1 MAEIDWNTKSNI
13 ETILISLT
21 PENSSSYIKELK
33 EGYALNEVEYNIIDK
48 FENLLSRINEKPSL
62 ETLQREFPELDF
74 TKAQEI
80 PEEGMNDFIK
90 IFITKRKDK
99 YYSQKLADL
108 SMKVRNQGMTE
119 DVVGMLESMTKS
131 DTIKS
136 EYKEVFSD
144 LQKVYSNEE
153 VTKGIPTGVNC
164 IDGIT
169 GGLQK
174 GAVTTL
180 LGFTGSMKTTW
191 ALNIAY
197 NAIKEGK
204 NVCYLSLE
212 VSKLHIAYN
221 LLSRTSFEPD
231 LKIPLEHRDIKQ
243 HKLDKDKEK
252 FLFDKVLPYFN
263 ELPGKIYVLDE
274 TDMEGYSLFSLE
286 SKMSDIDKLAKEQ
299 TGNGIDL
306 LVVDHAQLLKF
317 SKDMASAGLETSI
330 INQYVSFFRQQCMN
344 FVKEKRSISVLILS
358 QANRGGWEWAVKHDG
373 SYQLTA
379 LADANELERASSMV
393 MSVFSSESLKQIKQ
407 AKIQLLKCRDGQT
420 MDKAVEVFADPA
432 YYTFGD
438 IVEGV
443 SSTSFDNSG
452 TDLSTLLQ
460 TTQPEDLD
468 TMLSKPV
475 ESSGGFDD
483 LDLGV

>member
-13 ETILISLT
+13 ETILVSLT
-21 PENSSSYIKELK
+21 PENANGYIDELRK
-33 EGYALNEVEYNIIDK
+33 GYALNEVEQGIVDK
-48 FENLLSRINEKPSL
+48 FLNILNRINEKPSL
-62 ETLQREFPELDF
+62 ETLRREFPELDF
-74 TKAQEI
+74 TNAQQIDET
-80 PEEGMNDFIK
+80 GMNDFIK
-90 IFITKRKDK
+90 LFVTKRKDK
-99 YYSQKLADL
+99 YYSQRLADL
-108 SMKVRNQGMTE
+108 SMKIRNEGMTE
-119 DVVGMLESMTKS
+119 EIVGVLEGMTKS
-131 DTIKS
+131 DTVKS
-136 EYKEVFSD
+136 EYKEVFED
-144 LQKVYSNEE
+144 LQKVYANEE
-153 VTKGIPTGVNC
+153 VTKGIPTGVNI
-164 IDGIT
+164 IDKIT

-197 NAIKEGK
+197 NAMKEGK

-231 LKIPLEHRDIKQ
+231 LRIPIEHRDIKQ

-286 SKMSDIDKLAKEQ
+286 NKMSDIDKIAKEQ
-299 TGNGIDL
+299 TGHGIDL

-344 FVKEKRSISVLILS
+344 FIKEKRSISVLILS
-358 QANRGGWEWAVKHDG
+358 QANRGGWEWAVRHDG
-373 SYQLTA
+373 AYQLTA
-379 LADANELERASSMV
+379 LADANELERASSMI
-393 MSVFSSESLKQIKQ
+393 MSVFSSDALKQIRKV
-407 AKIQLLKCRDGQT
+407 KVQLLKCRDGQT
-420 MDKAVEVFADPA
+420 MEEATDVFADPA
-432 YYTFGD
+432 YYAFGD
-438 IVEGV
+438 IVDGAGNASFEGV
-443 SSTSFDNSG
+443 DL
-452 TDLSTLLQ
+452 TDLLQSTE
-460 TTQPEDLD
+460 PEDLG
-468 TMLSKPV
+468 TQLANNAGMSM
-475 ESSGGFDD
+475 DD